1 MRRTITAIL
10 LATMVVSGAS
20 SQGLS
25 QPMPVDTNITIGT
38 LPNGLRYYI
47 RKNGKPEKRAELRL
61 VVNAGSILEDDDQQ
75 GLAHFTEH
83 MAFNGTKN
91 FEKQAI
97 VNYLESVGMRFGA
110 DLNAYTSFDETV
122 YMLQIPTDTL
132 SIMNK
137 GFDILEDWAHLVT
150 FDPEELDKE
159 RGVVIEEWRYR
170 RGANARLLDK
180 QLPTILK
187 DSRYAVRLPIGK
199 VDILEH
205 FTRDTILRFYNTWYR
220 PDLMAVVAVGDFDK
234 ALVESLIKKHFSN
247 VPNPPH
253 EQVRRYFPVPDN
265 TEPLFTIATDPEATL
280 NLIEVYYKRDVERD
294 STIGDYRH
302 VLVQR
307 LYSGILNERL
317 DELTRKPSPPFVFA
331 GSQVGSFV
339 RTKDVFTLY
348 AGVKDNGI
356 EDGLR
361 SVLTEAARVRQ
372 HGFTP
377 TELEREKASFL
388 RGMESAYAERQKTE
402 SGRYAAEY
410 IRNFLT
416 GESLPGIAYE
426 YELYKRFLPT
436 ITLEEVNN
444 VGKELLT
451 TENRVV
457 AVSAPEK
464 PGVSVPTRDQL
475 AEIFDDVEQTR
486 VAAYVDSVSN
496 EPLVSTLPHPGTI
509 VSTTHIDSLD
519 VTEWVLSNG
528 VRVILKPT
536 TFKNDEI
543 VMTAFSPGGS
553 SLVPDA
559 QYIPAITATSIID
572 ESGAGT
578 FDETTLEKKLA
589 GKIVRVSP
597 YINELEEGFTGSA
610 SPADL
615 ETLFQLIYLY
625 VVHPRI
631 DSSAFAAYT
640 SRMETY
646 IRNRS
651 ARPESIFED
660 SVQVIMS
667 QHSVRRRPW
676 SEQLLRELNLQ
687 KSYAIYKDR
696 FADAGDFTFI
706 FTGNFTP
713 DSIAGYVKTYLGGLP
728 STGRKE
734 QWKDLNI
741 EPPTGIVKRS
751 IYKGIEPKS
760 QVRIMFTGPFSYDF
774 QHRYDFQSM
783 ISVLRILLRESLRE
797 EKGGTYGVGVYGS
810 TTHYPDESYRVTISF
825 VCSPERVDELTATAM
840 SVIDSLKTFGTT
852 QENLTKVREI
862 QRRERETQLQQNGF
876 WLSSLDA
883 YYTDHEN
890 PLQIV
895 RYPALVD
902 RLSLEAIQAAAKKYF
917 STGNVATIVLYP
929 ESKVTP

>member
-1 MRRTITAIL
+1 MHITIAAL
-10 LATMVVSGAS
+10 LLTLMLAGETH

-25 QPMPVDTNITIGT
+25 QPMPVDTNITTGT
-38 LPNGLRYYI
+38 LSNGLRYYI
-47 RKNGKPEKRAELRL
+47 RKNSKPERRAELRL

-83 MAFNGTKN
+83 MAFNGTRN

-132 SIMNK
+132 AIMNK
-137 GFDILEDWAHLVT
+137 GFDILEDWSHLVS
-150 FDPEELDKE
+150 FDQDEIDKE

-170 RGANARLLDK
+170 RGANARLTDK
-180 QLPTILK
+180 QLPTILH

-199 VDILEH
+199 VDILQH

-234 ALVESLIKKHFSN
+234 ELVESLIKKHFSG
-247 VPNPPH
+247 VPDPAH
-253 EQVRRYFPVPDN
+253 ERARTLYPVPDHR
-265 TEPLFTIATDPEATL
+265 EPLFTIATDPEATL
-280 NLIEVYYKRDVERD
+280 NLVQVYYKRNVERD

-302 VLVQR
+302 KLVQR

-331 GSQVGSFV
+331 GSQLGSFV
-339 RTKDVFTLY
+339 RTKDVFALY
-348 AGVKDNGI
+348 AGVQDNGI
-356 EDGLR
+356 EKGLQ
-361 SVLTEAARVRQ
+361 SILTEAARVRQ

-377 TELEREKASFL
+377 TELEREKATFL

-402 SGRYAAEY
+402 SHLYADEY

-416 GESLPGIAYE
+416 GESVPGIAFE

-436 ITLEEVNN
+436 ITLEEVNA
-444 VGKELLT
+444 VGKDLIR

-464 PGVSVPTRDQL
+464 PGVSVPTEEQL
-475 AEIFDDVEQTR
+475 SKIFDEVDHTS
-486 VAAYVDSVSN
+486 VAAYVDTVSVG
-496 EPLVSTLPHPGTI
+496 PMVPVMPQAGTI
-509 VSTTHIDSLD
+509 VSQRHIDSLD

-528 VRVILKPT
+528 VHVVLKPT

-559 QYIPAITATSIID
+559 EYIPAITATSIIE
-572 ESGAGT
+572 ESGVGS

-597 YINELEEGFTGSA
+597 YINELEEGFSGSA

-615 ETLFQLIYLY
+615 ETLFQLVYLY
-625 VVHPRI
+625 FVHPRM
-631 DSSAFAAYT
+631 DSSAFAAYQ

-667 QHSVRRRPW
+667 QHSFRTRPW
-676 SEQLLRELNLQ
+676 SEQLLHELNL
-687 KSYAIYKDR
+687 KESYNIYKDR
-696 FADAGDFTFI
+696 FADASDFTFI
-706 FTGNFTP
+706 FAGNFTP

-734 QWKDLNI
+734 QWKDRDI

-751 IYKGIEPKS
+751 ILKGIEPKS
-760 QVRIMFTGPFSYDF
+760 QVRIMFTGPFVYNL
-774 QHRYDFQSM
+774 QNRYDFQSM
-783 ISVLRILLRESLRE
+783 IGVLKILLRESLRE
-797 EKGGTYGVGVYGS
+797 EKGGTYGVGVYGATS
-810 TTHYPDESYRVTISF
+810 HYPRETYRITISF

-840 SVIDSLKTFGTT
+840 SVIDSLKTYGTT
-852 QENLTKVREI
+852 QQNLTKVREI
-862 QRRERETQLQQNGF
+862 QKRERETQLQQNRF

-883 YYTDHEN
+883 YYSDHED

-895 RYPALVD
+895 RYPVLVEH
-902 RLSLEAIQAAAKKYF
+902 LSLATLQEAARKYF

-929 ESKVTP
+929 ENNVTQ